1 MYDVQIVIFFSF
13 SDLKEKKK
21 AGANKKEAAM
31 QFFLNFFSNE
41 IIQNL

>member
-21 AGANKKEAAM
+21 QARIKKKL
-31 QFFLNFFSNE
+31 QCNFF
-41 IIQNL
+41 

>member
-1 MYDVQIVIFFSF
+1 MYDVQIVIFFLSLI
-13 SDLKEKKK
+13 SRKKK